1 MACRPNL
8 TSVTTTTSPMTKLYL
23 ILLCVT
29 ILSSIATAEKI
40 PNEKDDFYCS
50 HINQIHLSVGHDAS
64 SSVTV
69 SFVSAS
75 TCLPHYSMKDRN
87 TDPVGVVSIGTSPTK
102 LSDWVLV
109 IEASH
114 KEDNRWRSQYNAS
127 NVHGKSKDHSLYVSD
142 PYHHVTIYGLESD
155 TTYYY
160 RCFAVSPDLA
170 QSLIEEEEIEQEEE
184 EVEEDSRRTLLRRRL
199 HDRTLLESKFDA
211 TTTPS
216 FTTAPPPGP
225 IFHTKK
231 K

>member
-8 TSVTTTTSPMTKLYL
+8 TSVTTTTTPMTTLYL

-40 PNEKDDFYCS
+40 SNEKDDFYCS

-127 NVHGKSKDHSLYVSD
+127 NVHGKSKDHM
-142 PYHHVTIYGLESD
+142 
-155 TTYYY
+155 
-160 RCFAVSPDLA
+160 SPDLA

-199 HDRTLLESKFDA
+199 HDRTLLENKFDA

-231 K
+231 NKDSIKFAFIGDLGRFDHSMDT